1 MEAFLTVEGIVGLLL
16 LTLVE
21 LVLVVDNALVVI
33 LQCKSLNPA
42 IQKRIE
48 RIGLIQGAVVRV
60 ILLCLLSYLS
70 ELEKPI
76 EILANMLGLEVTI
89 GDLIKFFGGLILM
102 WIAIKHYNDLGFH
115 HHVAKQK
122 NYSSWWHVLLQILGV
137 NLIFSLD
144 SVLSAVG
151 TVKSL
156 EIMIAAVVISIVVL
170 LTVVSAVSKFIESHP
185 NLKIFALSI
194 VFLIGGFL
202 FAEGCGAHIEKN
214 ILYAAM
220 GFGLFVQVAYM
231 FKRDR
236 LYKNNKLP
244 EDYVPLTASQE

>member
-1 MEAFLTVEGIVGLLL
+1 MDAFFTFEGLTGLLL

-21 LVLVVDNALVVI
+21 LVLVVDNALVVV
-33 LQCKSLNPA
+33 LQCKSLEPG
-42 IQKRIE
+42 IRKRIE
-48 RIGLIQGAVVRV
+48 KIGLLQGAVIRI
-60 ILLCLLSYLS
+60 ILLSLLSFLS
-70 ELEKPI
+70 ELETPLQFI
-76 EILANMLGLEVTI
+76 EQILHVEVTI

-115 HHVAKQK
+115 HHVAKTK
-122 NYSSWWHVLLQILGV
+122 VYTKWWNVLFQILGV

-156 EIMIAAVVISIVVL
+156 EIMIAAVILSIIVL
-170 LTVVSAVSKFIESHP
+170 LTVVGKVSNFIESHP

-220 GFGLFVQVAYM
+220 GFGLFVQMAYM
-231 FKRDR
+231 YKRDR
-236 LYKNNKLP
+236 LYKDNKLP
-244 EDYVPLTASQE
+244 EEYVQLSSS